1 MIPNKDQMNTTMPT
15 NTGGG
20 LGFIDKSPSPRPAPP
35 ELMTPSNASL
45 MNGTSTRG
53 GLGSTMGMPSMNTR
67 PNPMPIQPVAQR
79 PIAVGNTGRKNSF
92 QGKVIGGALFTLV
105 AGAGYVFYRKFTKED
120 LDNEM
125 EE

>member
-79 PIAVGNTGRKNSF
+79 PIAVGNTSNRGIPAVVMKAS
-92 QGKVIGGALFTLV
+92 LFGLL
-105 AGAGYVFYRKFTKED
+105 AGAGVVAWRKFTKD
-120 LDNEM
+120 DHDNEM
-125 EE
+125 AEE

>member
-45 MNGTSTRG
+45 MNGTSSRG

-67 PNPMPIQPVAQR
+67 PNPMPIQPVGQR
-79 PIAVGNTGRKNSF
+79 PIAVGNTGNKKSF

-105 AGAGYVFYRKFTKED
+105 AGAGYVFYRKFTAAD